1 MTVKITEIIK
11 HANPEHISISEKRN
25 RELTEAEN
33 AILKIEETAAL
44 ASRR

>member
-1 MTVKITEIIK
+1 MTAKIIAGILK
-11 HANPEHISISEKRN
+11 HANPEHISEKRN